1 MNVDPILVARDL
13 AKTYRSGDRLVH
25 ALDGVSL
32 DLAAG
37 ETLAVVGASG
47 SGKTTLARALL
58 RLIDLD
64 AGTVQIDGRDF
75 LRHSGAELRKERR
88 KIQMV
93 FQDPSTAINPRATV
107 SSAIVDP
114 IRVHSLVPVA
124 DRKRAVAE
132 LLDKVGLPS
141 AIAGM
146 SVRDISGGQRQRVAI
161 ARALATRPAVLVLD
175 EPVSALDVSIRGQT
189 LNLLLDL
196 QASERLAY
204 LFISHDMGVV
214 RAVAGRI
221 AVMAGGRIVES
232 GSMNAVFA
240 NPATPECRD
249 LIEAV
254 PRLRQGVPSGTPI

>member
-1 MNVDPILVARDL
+1 MSETPILAARDL
-13 AKTYRSGDRLVH
+13 AKTYRSEGRIVR

-32 DLAAG
+32 ELAAG

-64 AGTVQIDGRDF
+64 AGTIRIDGRDF
-75 LRHSGAELRKERR
+75 HGLSGGELRAERR
-88 KIQMV
+88 RIQMV
-93 FQDPSTAINPRATV
+93 FQDPAAALNPRASV
-107 SSAIVDP
+107 AGAIGDP
-114 IRVHSLVPVA
+114 LRVHSIVPA
-124 DRKRAVAE
+124 AERRRAVSE

-141 AIAGM
+141 AMADM

-161 ARALATRPAVLVLD
+161 ARALATRPAILVLD
-175 EPVSALDVSIRGQT
+175 EPVSALDVSIRGQI

-196 QASERLAY
+196 QAAERLAY

-214 RAVAGRI
+214 RAIAGRI

-232 GSMNAVFA
+232 GPADAVFA
-240 NPATPECRD
+240 HPATPESRA

-254 PRLRQGVPSGTPI
+254 PGLPQGVPSGTPI